1 MNPDSDRRL
10 HTRNNKNLKL
20 CFSLNTMGRK
30 ETQRR
35 KKKMEAPSIARTRKY
50 QKTLWNVNRLR
61 DSLKE
66 CG

>member
-35 KKKMEAPSIARTRKY
+35 EKKNGSTIHCKDKKISEN
-50 QKTLWNVNRLR
+50 TL
-61 DSLKE
+61 E
-66 CG
+66 C